1 MLTAII
7 SKLWDLNTFHLLFLD
22 LNLLTYLQWAHF
34 PVVKTWGDK
43 PPVAPPLL
51 PSSHPR
57 DRGPALL
64 ILFHTLPYPLCSE
77 HHKRWFLHTVAGCL
91 AHAASR
97 ASWEASKP
105 LTTAQGHFLLVC
117 PPPTLSASS
126 VSSLWSSLIS
136 SSDLCCCSCLLI
148 ICELLGDQ
156 NCAFDF
162 VFTAFSRE
170 PGQLGEP
177 PVVQRGWITG
187 CSEMKLEK

>member
-51 PSSHPR
+51 PSSRPR

-64 ILFHTLPYPLCSE
+64 ILFHILPYPLCSE

-126 VSSLWSSLIS
+126 GFVPLELPHFLFRPLLLLLSSHYLWAAWGPE
-136 SSDLCCCSCLLI
+136 LCI
-148 ICELLGDQ
+148 
-156 NCAFDF
+156 
-162 VFTAFSRE
+162 
-170 PGQLGEP
+170 QLC
-177 PVVQRGWITG
+177 VHSI
-187 CSEMKLEK
+187 